1 MLKKI
6 LKKITAL
13 AIIFVIFGGLVSKL
27 PSNNPS
33 ESNQNITVY
42 SDIDSPDEKH

>member
-6 LKKITAL
+6 FKKITAL
-13 AIIFVIFGGLVSKL
+13 AIICVIFGGLVSKL

-33 ESNQNITVY
+33 ESNQNYTI
-42 SDIDSPDEKH
+42 SGDLDSPEEKH